1 MRSLGSLG
9 SRAATRPGPSRRR
22 GHQQM
27 VLWLRQEGP
36 KSGSRRACVSA
47 PKLPLPILR
56 HMRAAWH
63 KDQQVGR
70 WEDVNVQ
77 GKSPQGPQASWQL
90 LLLH

>member
-1 MRSLGSLG
+1 MAPAGRSQERQPESLCL
-9 SRAATRPGPSRRR
+9 SPKAAAAYSKAY
-22 GHQQM
+22 
-27 VLWLRQEGP
+27 E
-36 KSGSRRACVSA
+36 
-47 PKLPLPILR
+47 
-56 HMRAAWH
+56 AAWH